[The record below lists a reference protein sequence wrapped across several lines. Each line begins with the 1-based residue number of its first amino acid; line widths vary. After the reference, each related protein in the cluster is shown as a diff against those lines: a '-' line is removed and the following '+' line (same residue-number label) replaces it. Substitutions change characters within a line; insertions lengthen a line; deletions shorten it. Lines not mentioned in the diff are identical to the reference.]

1 MTGGGGRGERGID
14 RWGTAGLRVHQVR
27 GEEEEWR
34 WGMEVG
40 PSTAGPAQRWGM
52 EVELGSSRSAQS

>member
-1 MTGGGGRGERGID
+1 MTGGGGRGDRGID

-34 WGMEVG
+34 WGMEV
-40 PSTAGPAQRWGM
+40 
-52 EVELGSSRSAQS
+52 ELGSSRSAQS